1 MGRDDKEASFVIRE
15 CKLKPL
21 YASQMGRNRS
31 LKILSIVGDIQEL
44 ECPYTPGGEYTPVQL
59 FLESVGH
66 CLEKLQIDLPLT
78 QQFIIAWSSD
88 SQTFWFLIL
97 LNITEGPPGWLS
109 R

>member
-59 FLESVGH
+59 LSGISWALLRKTADRPPFDPAVYN
-66 CLEKLQIDLPLT
+66 CLEQ
-78 QQFIIAWSSD
+78 
-88 SQTFWFLIL
+88 
-97 LNITEGPPGWLS
+97 
-109 R
+109 